1 MKCARFIKSLF
12 FLHVTVIS
20 STYRIHL
27 PRPLSKVIY
36 ESDGEKKRKT
46 EFRRDNGSGLNQGIY
61 CIFRKI
67 RFLPT
72 ETRPLFPYYR
82 RGDGEEM
89 EESEISFL
97 RIDRVELFIYFS

>member
-1 MKCARFIKSLF
+1 MKCASFIKSLF
-12 FLHVTVIS
+12 FYVKVIS

-36 ESDGEKKRKT
+36 ESEGKKRKT
-46 EFRRDNGSGLNQGIY
+46 KFRRDNGSGLNQGIY

-72 ETRPLFPYYR
+72 TETRPLFPYYR
-82 RGDGEEM
+82 KGEY
-89 EESEISFL
+89 ISRRFAEQGNFFL
-97 RIDRVELFIYFS
+97 RIDRDELFI